1 MFFSV
6 ADSVPFSLC
15 VSSPSAHSQGSKGF
29 QLENHAVL
37 SQLTLLK
44 GSLASFVRIV
54 VSSVSFIPKHSK
66 PKVTTSRPLKEG
78 TEAGDGH
85 VLAPPRRGCSSIT
98 RGAFLFF
105 IYVLC
110 GERSL
115 FSAPVGLYQ
124 A

>member
-15 VSSPSAHSQGSKGF
+15 VSSPSAHSQASKGF
-29 QLENHAVL
+29 QLENCAVL

-66 PKVTTSRPLKEG
+66 PKVTTS
-78 TEAGDGH
+78 GH
-85 VLAPPRRGCSSIT
+85 
-98 RGAFLFF
+98 
-105 IYVLC
+105 
-110 GERSL
+110 
-115 FSAPVGLYQ
+115 
-124 A
+124 